1 MDDKRNAKMKNI
13 IALILTCL
21 SIHVESSQTNYHYDI
36 NGSLLIKPGQ
46 SFSLY
51 DFATQRKYVLD
62 STHTIISAFDK
73 VGKLIWSTNPYKDSH
88 LQEYR
93 TKSPYIRYMAFTTEK
108 ISPHLT
114 TRCGFRLSIQE
125 KYSRYYATS
134 IRVIVISYNNSQFG
148 VIDLESGKFCFY
160 GQD

>member
-1 MDDKRNAKMKNI
+1 MGDKRNAKMKNI
-13 IALILTCL
+13 LVLILTCMF
-21 SIHVESSQTNYHYDI
+21 IHGASGQINYHYDI
-36 NGSLLIKPGQ
+36 NGSLFIEPGQ

-62 STHTIISAFDK
+62 STHTTISAFDK
-73 VGKLIWSTNPYKDSH
+73 VGKLIWSTNPYKDNH

-93 TKSPYIRYMAFTTEK
+93 EKFPFIRYMAFSTEK
-108 ISPHLT
+108 FAPLLT

-134 IRVIVISYNNSQFG
+134 IRVISISYNNTQFG
-148 VIDLESGKFCFY
+148 VIDLESGKFCSF
-160 GQD
+160 GQN